1 MSKINDPLEVQFRQ
15 VHPSWVDEG
24 HPTRQAFS
32 PSTKDNG
39 RLSLDRSIKITA
51 KQSYESFT
59 ALGLKSEAVYGIAA
73 SEFEE
78 QPNPIECYA
87 SPIEEEDH
95 INLHHSHADFSG
107 LNKGQ
112 RKAKI
117 TDLRR
122 VALSRGK
129 LHP

>member
-1 MSKINDPLEVQFRQ
+1 MSKIDDPQEVQFRQ
-15 VHPSWVDEG
+15 VNPSWVDEG

-32 PSTKDNG
+32 PSTKDYG
-39 RLSLDRSIKITA
+39 CLSLDRSISITA
-51 KQSYESFT
+51 KQSFENFT

-73 SEFEE
+73 SEFGEE
-78 QPNPIECYA
+78 PNPIECHA
-87 SPIEEEDH
+87 SPIEEDVY
-95 INLHHSHADFSG
+95 INPHHSHADFNG
-107 LNKGQ
+107 LSKGQ

-117 TDLRR
+117 TELRR